1 MLSALGLCARIQEA
15 VRDSS
20 HLCGCASQGH
30 CSIGVATVDSD
41 HWRAPIWGLNVGTV
55 SVAMLDGG
63 HCWIQCF
70 YRVRTFDR
78 WHVGQARKA
87 RVRFRD

>member
-15 VRDSS
+15 VRDLSHR
-20 HLCGCASQGH
+20 HLCGCASQDH
-30 CSIGVATVDSD
+30 RSIGVVPVDSD

-63 HCWIQCF
+63 LLDSMF
-70 YRVRTFDR
+70 LLRTFDR